1 MNSLRR
7 VLLTAFALIPGAL
20 LGALPTRAAVP
31 RLRGTVRCA
40 GGSTMGP
47 LVRAWGQAF
56 EHQHP
61 WVRVSTDLHVTLAAG
76 GFQRLLAGRADL
88 ADFVREPLP
97 SEMRAFE
104 RRFGYAPTLLNVADG
119 SYDTRG
125 GTHAIAIYVNAA
137 NPLPGLTLA
146 QLKALFTGRRAHG
159 ALRTWGQLGLRGR
172 WAERPIHLYGMMPR
186 RASGNPPGIVNY
198 LEHRVLHGAAFRADL
213 RVQVDR
219 PGESALQAIVR
230 GVANDPDG
238 IGYSGFGYALPGV
251 RTVPLAARAGQ
262 RWRRGTLAN
271 VASRRYPLS
280 RRIYFLLNV
289 APGQRVPARIGA
301 FLEYVLSTAGQRQV
315 ARSAEGFLPLTALQL
330 RRAQG
335 QLAHLMHRPVPA
347 PYLTRSGA
355 ISIVGYNDMRQMLI
369 ALDRLFER
377 AHPHIHFALRLNGTR
392 TAPAALAANR
402 SLFAPMGAPFL
413 PSALA
418 HYRRVVGDA
427 PIGIPIAHDSLDPRA
442 LSGPL
447 AVLVPAGNPLRR
459 LTLGQVRRLFSAPQG
474 SLRWGQFGLQGR
486 WASRAVHI
494 YGLAP
499 DTALARCL
507 RQRVMAGLKFA
518 ADMHTYRES
527 IEVVDAIDAD
537 PDAIGFA
544 ALNRAPGRLHAL
556 ALAPNARA
564 PAIAPTRAN
573 LIAGRYPLDRELRI
587 YVRIPPGGTLDP
599 LARQYLLTALSD
611 AGQAAIAAGSLGYLA
626 LSEKQRAAE
635 RATVRALP

>member
-1 MNSLRR
+1 MNPMRHR
-7 VLLTAFALIPGAL
+7 LLTVFALIPGVL
-20 LGALPTRAAVP
+20 PGATPAMAAVP
-31 RLRGTVRCA
+31 QLQGTVRCA
-40 GGSTMGP
+40 GGSTMVP

-56 EHQHP
+56 EHRHP
-61 WVRVSTDLHVTLAAG
+61 QVRIRTDPHITLAAG
-76 GFQRLLAGRADL
+76 GFQRLLAGHADL
-88 ADFVREPLP
+88 ADFVREPFP
-97 SEMRAFE
+97 SEIRAFE

-137 NPLPGLTLA
+137 NPLRGLTLA
-146 QLKALFTGRRAHG
+146 QLKAIFTGRRTQG
-159 ALRTWGQLGLRGR
+159 ALNTWGQLGARGR
-172 WAERPIHLYGMMPR
+172 WADRPIHLYGMMPR

-230 GVANDPDG
+230 GVASDPDG

-251 RTVPLAARAGQ
+251 RPLPLAASAAH
-262 RWRRGTLAN
+262 RWRRGTREN

-289 APGQRVPARIGA
+289 APGKPVPARIGA
-301 FLEYVLSTAGQRQV
+301 FLDYVLSGAGQRQV
-315 ARSAEGFLPLTALQL
+315 AHCAEGFLPLTAVQL
-330 RRAQG
+330 RRARRK
-335 QLAHLMHRPVPA
+335 LAHLMRRPVRA

-377 AHPHIHFALRLNGTR
+377 AHPDVHFALRLNGTR
-392 TAPAALAANR
+392 TAPAALAADR

-413 PSALA
+413 PQALA
-418 HYRRVVGDA
+418 HYRRLVGDA
-427 PIGIPIAHDSLDPRA
+427 PIAIPIAHDSLDPRA

-459 LTLGQVRRLFSAPQG
+459 LTMSQVRRLFSAPQD
-474 SLRWGQFGLQGR
+474 SLRWGQFGLHGQ
-486 WASRAVHI
+486 WASRPVHI

-499 DTALARCL
+499 GTALARCL
-507 RQRVMAGLKFA
+507 RHRVLAGRKFA
-518 ADMHTYRES
+518 AGMHAYRES
-527 IEVVDAIDAD
+527 AEVVNAIDAD

-544 ALNRAPGRLHAL
+544 ALNRAPDSLHAL
-556 ALAPNARA
+556 ALAANAHA
-564 PAIAPTRAN
+564 AAIAPTRAN
-573 LIAGRYPLDRELRI
+573 LISGRYPLDRELMI
-587 YVRIPPGGTLDP
+587 YVRIPPDGTLDP

-611 AGQAAIAAGSLGYLA
+611 AGQATIAAGDLGYLA
-626 LSEKQRAAE
+626 LSERQRIAE

>member
-88 ADFVREPLP
+88 ADFVREPFP
-97 SEMRAFE
+97 SEIRAFE

-172 WAERPIHLYGMMPR
+172 WTDRPIHLYGMMPR

-230 GVANDPDG
+230 RVASDPDG
-238 IGYSGFGYALPGV
+238 VGYSGFGYALPGV

-262 RWRRGTLAN
+262 RWRRGTPAN

-289 APGQRVPARIGA
+289 VPGKPLPARLGA
-301 FLEYVLSTAGQRQV
+301 FLDYVLSAAGQRQV
-315 ARSAEGFLPLTALQL
+315 AHCAEGFLPLTMPQR
-330 RRAQG
+330 RRARR
-335 QLAHLMHRPVPA
+335 QLAHLMHRSVHA
-347 PYLTRSGA
+347 AYLTRSGA
-355 ISIVGYNDMRQMLI
+355 ITIVGYNDMRQMLL

-377 AHPHIHFALRLNGTR
+377 THPHAHFALRLEGTR
-392 TAPAALAANR
+392 TAPAALAAGR

-413 PSALA
+413 PRALTQ
-418 HYRRVVGDA
+418 YRRIVGDA

-447 AVLVPAGNPLRR
+447 AVLVPPGNPLRQ
-459 LTLGQVRRLFSAPQG
+459 LTLGQVRRLFSAPQH
-474 SLRWGQFGLQGR
+474 SLRWGQFGLGGR
-486 WASRAVHI
+486 WANRPVHL
-494 YGLAP
+494 YGLAVG
-499 DTALARCL
+499 TALARCL
-507 RQRVMAGLKFA
+507 RHRVLAGRRFA
-518 ADMHTYRES
+518 AGMHAYRES
-527 IEVVDAIDAD
+527 IEVVNAIGAD

-556 ALAPNARA
+556 ALAPHAHA
-564 PAIAPTRAN
+564 AAIAPTRAN

-599 LARQYLLTALSD
+599 LARQYLLIALSD
-611 AGQAAIAAGSLGYLA
+611 AGQRAIAAGSLGYLA
-626 LSEKQRAAE
+626 LSERQRAAE
-635 RATVRALP
+635 RATVEALP

>member
-1 MNSLRR
+1 MNPMRR
-7 VLLTAFALIPGAL
+7 IWLAALALTPGLL
-20 LGALPTRAAVP
+20 LGSAPTRAAVSG
-31 RLRGTVRCA
+31 LHGTVRCA
-40 GGSTMGP
+40 GGSTMVS

-56 EHQHP
+56 EHRHP
-61 WVRVSTDLHVTLAAG
+61 QVRIRMDERVTLAAG
-76 GFQRLLAGRADL
+76 GFQRLLAGRVDL
-88 ADFVREPLP
+88 ADFVREPFP
-97 SEMRAFE
+97 SEIRAFE

-119 SYDTRG
+119 SYDTRS

-146 QLKALFTGRRAHG
+146 QLKAIFTGRGAQG
-159 ALRTWGQLGLRGR
+159 ALSTWGQLGAGGR
-172 WAERPIHLYGMMPR
+172 WADRPIHLYGMMPR

-198 LEHRVLHGAAFRADL
+198 LEHRVLHGAAFRTDL

-219 PGESALQAIVR
+219 RGESALQAIVR
-230 GVANDPDG
+230 AVARDPDG

-251 RTVPLAARAGQ
+251 RTLPLAARAGQ
-262 RWRRGTLAN
+262 HWRRGTLAN

-289 APGQRVPARIGA
+289 APDKPLPARVGA
-301 FLEYVLSTAGQRQV
+301 FLHYVLSDAGQRQV
-315 ARSAEGFLPLTALQL
+315 AHSAEGFLPLTAVQL
-330 RRAQG
+330 RRARRT
-335 QLAHLMHRPVPA
+335 LAHLMHRPVRA

-355 ISIVGYNDMRQMLI
+355 ISIVGYNDMHQMLI

-413 PSALA
+413 PKALA

-447 AVLVPAGNPLRR
+447 AVLVPSGNPLRW
-459 LTLGQVRRLFSAPQG
+459 LTLSQVRRPFSAPQG
-474 SLRWGQFGLQGR
+474 SLRWGQFGLRGPWTNR
-486 WASRAVHI
+486 PVHI

-499 DTALARCL
+499 GTALARCL
-507 RQRVMAGLKFA
+507 RHRVLTGSAFA
-518 ADMHTYRES
+518 AGMYAYHES
-527 IEVVDAIDAD
+527 AEVVKAIAAD

-544 ALNRAPGRLHAL
+544 ALNRAPGSLHAL
-556 ALAPNARA
+556 ALAANVHAA
-564 PAIAPTRAN
+564 AIAPTRAN
-573 LIAGRYPLDRELRI
+573 LVAGRYPLDRELRI

-599 LARQYLLTALSD
+599 LAREYLLTALSD
-611 AGQAAIAAGSLGYLA
+611 AGQTAIAAGNLGYLA
-626 LSEKQRAAE
+626 LSETQRATE
-635 RATVRALP
+635 RATVAALP